1 MVRYSAMSRERI
13 AGAIAPWA
21 VETAA
26 EVDAFAPNQGAA
38 PPGLGSSV
46 GALVSKSKKYHAP
59 TASDAFCF
67 ALYVCFWPVV
77 SRSAAG
83 RDVSRPLPPFLLFF
97 LGRQFQQNPNQC
109 LHFPAASFLSPSL
122 PLLTICT

>member
-38 PPGLGSSV
+38 PPGWGSSTGSRV
-46 GALVSKSKKYHAP
+46 LKLKNYNAP
-59 TASDAFCF
+59 RASDVFCF
-67 ALYVCFWPVV
+67 VC
-77 SRSAAG
+77 
-83 RDVSRPLPPFLLFF
+83 LLWARRFEER
-97 LGRQFQQNPNQC
+97 G
-109 LHFPAASFLSPSL
+109 
-122 PLLTICT
+122 